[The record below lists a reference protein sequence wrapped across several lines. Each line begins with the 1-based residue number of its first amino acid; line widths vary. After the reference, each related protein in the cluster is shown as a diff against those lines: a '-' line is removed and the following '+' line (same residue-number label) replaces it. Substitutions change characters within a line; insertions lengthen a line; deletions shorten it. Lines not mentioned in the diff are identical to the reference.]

1 MKLSELAH
9 HQEAVITKVKGRGA
23 FRKRILEM
31 GFVNGQKISV
41 VKGAPLRDPI
51 QYRIMDYEVSLRK
64 SEASLIEVLT
74 KNEATELKKIEFEGV
89 LTDDELKV
97 SASEK
102 GKNINIALIG
112 NPNCGKTTLYN
123 KASHSKAKVG
133 NYSGVTID
141 THEAK
146 FKQDGY
152 QLLLTDLP
160 GTYSLSAY
168 TPEELFVRKHLVDVH
183 PDIVINVVDA
193 SNLERNLYLTTQL
206 IDLDIKVIIALN
218 MHDELEKK
226 GVNFDYKKLGD
237 MIGVPIIPTVSTKGE
252 GIKELFKKAIDVYE
266 DKDLSVRHVH
276 INYGKNIEKSVELI
290 QQVIRKESNYSLTD
304 KVSSRF
310 LAVKLI
316 ERDKDAVEM
325 VSVCENLTEIR
336 QVTDKE
342 VVRLEEELDTDSET
356 LITDAKYGFIAGAL
370 KGTYFDGPEGKRKK
384 TQGIDALLTHKIWG
398 FPIFIFFMWLMFQ
411 STFTVGAYPME
422 WIESLVGMLG
432 DGLSAFL
439 GPGMLRDLLV
449 DGIIGGVGGVIIF
462 LPNILILFFFISL
475 MEDTGYIARAAFI
488 MDKLMHFLGLHGKS
502 FIPLIM
508 GFGCNVPAIMATRTL
523 ESKNNRLL
531 TMLINPFMSCSA
543 RLPVYILL
551 IGAFFQDSPGTVL
564 FSMYIIG
571 ILLSIIMAVIFKKT
585 LFKLEEVPFVMELP
599 PYRIPTF
606 KSTLTHMWEKGFQ
619 YLKKMGGVIL
629 FASIII
635 WALGY
640 FPREVNFSKNYDALI
655 TQSLSDSTAVAQLE
669 IQKESERFEASYIG
683 KIGHFIEPVIQPL
696 GFDWKMGISLVT
708 GMAAKELVVSTMGVL
723 YQVGEDTAEDSKD
736 LINKLQSHTYQYGD
750 KKGQKVFTPLIA
762 YSFML
767 FILIYFPCV
776 AVIAA
781 IKKESGG
788 WKWAIF
794 TMVYTTGLAYLI
806 SFVVYQVGS
815 IFI

>member
-1 MKLSELAH
+1 MKLSELQH
-9 HQEAVITKVKGRGA
+9 DQEAVITKVRGRGA

-31 GFVNGQKISV
+31 GFVKGQKISI

-51 QYRIMDYEVSLRK
+51 VYRIMDYEVSLRK
-64 SEASLIEVLT
+64 SEGSLIEVLT
-74 KNEATELKKIEFEGV
+74 KDEAKNVSAASFEGV
-89 LTDDELKV
+89 LSDDELKI
-97 SASEK
+97 SASKK
-102 GKNINIALIG
+102 GKNINIALVG

-123 KASHSKAKVG
+123 KASHSRAKVG
-133 NYSGVTID
+133 NYSGVTVD
-141 THEAK
+141 THEAV
-146 FKQDGY
+146 FEQDGY
-152 QLLLTDLP
+152 RMFLTDLP

-168 TPEELFVRKHLVDVH
+168 TPEELFVRKHLVDND
-183 PDIVINVVDA
+183 PDIIINVVDA

-218 MHDELEKK
+218 MHDELESK

-237 MIGVPIIPTVSTKGE
+237 MIGIPIIPTVSTKGK
-252 GIKELFKKAIDVYE
+252 GVDDLFKKAIEVYE
-266 DKDLSVRHVH
+266 DRDQSVRHVH
-276 INYGKNIEKSVELI
+276 MNYGKNIEKSIGVI
-290 QQVIRKESNYSLTD
+290 QQAIRQKSNYTLTD
-304 KVSSRF
+304 KISSRF

-325 VSVCENLTEIR
+325 VTVCENHNEIR
-336 QVTDKE
+336 QVTDRE

-370 KGTYFDGPEGKRKK
+370 KGTYFDGPKGKRKK
-384 TQGIDALLTHKIWG
+384 SQGIDILLTHKIWG

-422 WIESLVGMLG
+422 WIKTLVSFSG
-432 DGLSAFL
+432 DGLSNLL

-523 ESKNNRLL
+523 ESRNNRLL

-551 IGAFFQDSPGTVL
+551 IGAFFQDNPGTVL

-571 ILLSIIMAVIFKKT
+571 ILLSIVMAVVFKKT
-585 LFKLEEVPFVMELP
+585 LFKLDEVPFVMELP
-599 PYRIPTF
+599 PYRVPTF
-606 KSTLTHMWEKGFQ
+606 KSTMIHMWEKGFQ

-629 FASIII
+629 FASIVI

-640 FPREVNFSKNYDALI
+640 FPREVNYSKDYDTLI
-655 TQSLSDSTAVAQLE
+655 TQSIDIESDVALLK
-669 IQKESERFEASYIG
+669 IQKESERFEGSYIG
-683 KIGHFIEPVIQPL
+683 KIGHFIEPAIRPL
-696 GFDWKMGISLVT
+696 GFDWKMGISLIT

-723 YQVGEDTAEDSKD
+723 YQVGEDTAEDSED
-736 LINKLQSHTYQYGD
+736 LINQLQSHTYQYGD
-750 KKGQKVFTPLIA
+750 KKGEKVFTPLVA
-762 YSFML
+762 YGFML
-767 FILIYFPCV
+767 FILIYFPCI

-794 TMVYTTGLAYLI
+794 TMVYTTGLAYFV
-806 SFVVYQVGS
+806 SFVVYQIGS